1 MAVSGGQ
8 QRGSAIH
15 TQVSFSPRLPSHPGC
30 HVALSRVPCALR
42 AVHFKYSSVF
52 SLCPYTAERGQESS
66 LGPCY
71 ERTNPS
77 TRPPPPRADH
87 LERPHLPTP
96 SRWVRDGDALVQ
108 LTTRFLW
115 VRVWAQ
121 RAPPARV
128 SQGSGLGAAQ
138 PVHLWSL
145 GASSKLS

>member
-1 MAVSGGQ
+1 MTVSSGQ
-8 QRGSAIH
+8 QRDSAIH
-15 TQVSFSPRLPSHPGC
+15 IHVSFSPKLPSDPDC
-30 HVALSRVPCALR
+30 HMTLSRVPCALQ

-52 SLCPYTAERGQESS
+52 SVCPYTAERGQESS

-71 ERTNPS
+71 EHTNPS
-77 TRPPPPRADH
+77 TRAPPPRADH

-108 LTTRFLW
+108 LMTRFLW

-121 RAPPARV
+121 RAPVARV
-128 SQGSGLGAAQ
+128 SQGSSLGAAP